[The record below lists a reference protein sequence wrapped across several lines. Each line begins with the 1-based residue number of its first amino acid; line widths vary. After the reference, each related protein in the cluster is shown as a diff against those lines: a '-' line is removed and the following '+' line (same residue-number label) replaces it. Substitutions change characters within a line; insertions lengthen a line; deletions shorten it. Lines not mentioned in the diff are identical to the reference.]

1 MRKNSIES
9 YQFETVDGNGNTVSA
24 PQMDSPEGDQILPP
38 EFTVV
43 DTTLTLA
50 QPAPENSKVIII
62 RKQGRTWSDPGTQL
76 SKAKG
81 NIARFLRNSTT
92 DLPR

>member
-1 MRKNSIES
+1 MRKNSIDR
-9 YQFETVDGNGNTVSA
+9 YTFETVDGSGNIVSA
-24 PQMDSPEGDQILPP
+24 PQMDSPEGDQTLPP
-38 EFTVV
+38 EFTVSG
-43 DTTLTLA
+43 TTLSLA
-50 QPAPENSKVIII
+50 QSAPENSKVIII

>member
-24 PQMDSPEGDQILPP
+24 PQMDSPEGDVTLPP
-38 EFTVV
+38 EFTVT
-43 DTTLTLA
+43 DTTLTLS